1 MCYYLG
7 ISHQELQMENLLVA
21 TGLAL
26 DAFAV
31 SICTGI
37 SLEDVTR
44 RHVFRVA
51 FHFGLFQFGM
61 PIIGYFL
68 AASFRDYIM
77 DFDHWIAFI
86 LLGIIG
92 GKMLLESLDRKEEV
106 SCKDRTRGLTLI
118 LLSIATSIDALAV
131 GSAYA
136 FLGRPIILTAM
147 MTGLIT
153 ATLSAL
159 GVTGGQRLGQK
170 FGKFM
175 EATGGIVLISI
186 GLKILFKH
194 LY

>member
-1 MCYYLG
+1 
-7 ISHQELQMENLLVA
+7 MENLLVA

-31 SICTGI
+31 SICAGI
-37 SLEDVTR
+37 SLEDVTC

-51 FHFGLFQFGM
+51 FHFGLFQFVM
-61 PIIGYFL
+61 PF
-68 AASFRDYIM
+68 IM

-136 FLGRPIILTAM
+136 FLGKPIILTAM

-170 FGKFM
+170 FGKLM

-186 GLKILFKH
+186 GLKILFEH

>member
-1 MCYYLG
+1 
-7 ISHQELQMENLLVA
+7 MENLFVA

-37 SLEDVTR
+37 SLEDVTH
-44 RHVFRVA
+44 RHVFRVS

-61 PIIGYFL
+61 PIIGYLL
-68 AASFRDYIM
+68 ASSFRNYIM

-92 GKMLLESLDRKEEV
+92 GKMLLESFDGKEEA

-136 FLGRPIILTAM
+136 FLGKRIILTAV
-147 MTGLIT
+147 MTGFIT
-153 ATLSAL
+153 AMLSAL
-159 GVTGGQRLGQK
+159 GIKGGQRLGQK
-170 FGKFM
+170 FGKLM
-175 EATGGIVLISI
+175 EAVGGIVLISI
-186 GLKILFKH
+186 GTKILFEH
-194 LY
+194 LH

>member
-1 MCYYLG
+1 
-7 ISHQELQMENLLVA
+7 MENLLVA

-31 SICTGI
+31 SICAGI
-37 SLEDVTR
+37 SLEDVTC

-86 LLGIIG
+86 LLGSIG

-118 LLSIATSIDALAV
+118 LLSIATSIDVLAV

-136 FLGRPIILTAM
+136 FLGKSIILTAM
-147 MTGLIT
+147 IT

-170 FGKFM
+170 FGKLM

-186 GLKILFKH
+186 GLKILFEH